1 MTMLSDLLAGL
12 ATPSPAA
19 AGVAKPASVAATP
32 AGATADP
39 NTWPDDWWPN
49 PSNAET
55 WPDDW
60 WPQAPAPAPG
70 GFGPGA
76 TGPLSGFAPPS
87 GGYGYGPGAA
97 GALSGFDPTGGRSGP
112 TQDELAAMVSGLQ
125 AEQEYSWYNPM
136 GWIDAIP
143 GVQNEPGE
151 GDPFGDFFGEGG
163 TARNFLSGV
172 EDGARWLAD
181 PSYQAIQELLQGD
194 LSGAIGDFAGGTAN
208 QLAPAAGYL
217 AQEGLDV
224 LGNLGDNIYNNW
236 GLRSGL
242 NQLGADITGIPG
254 QVGNLSMDALRYLGN
269 QAGNLG
275 QAALGQA
282 GEWGQ
287 AGLGQLGDL
296 QDYLRAQGENVAK
309 WGGNQLLNLGS
320 EVGDFVSQQAIPYFQ
335 QDFVGDVQNL
345 YGGVKEWAVDD
356 AWGEAIQPFY
366 ENVLK
371 PAGIDIA
378 DFAVEDVYRDIVTP
392 LYENYLKPAG
402 LDIADFTSQE
412 AWPYIRDNLR
422 HDISN
427 VLESVPAFVRG
438 VAPEGSRVDD
448 WLEAGVGGIG
458 SAYNWAEGVPGQV
471 GEFGGRVTDY
481 LFDPSKPA
489 WSQGGGGQ
497 DADAQLQ
504 AVIEQIIAS
513 GGGAGGAASG
523 VAAPGTGANVAGGPM
538 AYPGA
543 GGFGGDVAA
552 DPLGAGLGG
561 GAPSTLDDLYS
572 TLYGDMRTAAGE
584 MYDVGAAGAMA
595 SGELGRAYADEIKAQ
610 GAAAASAAEA
620 AAQQYYSTG
629 TDEAARAYNET
640 IGALNSRE
648 QQLLTK
654 YTELETMQAGGISGD
669 ASEQRR
675 VTEEISGLQQARNDL
690 RHQMVSGQLTAEGLR
705 GAGRL
710 SEFGATRGAQL
721 AADEAGLIQQLGAM
735 ETGRVGQEAAMA
747 EQLATRFS
755 GARAGMQ
762 GRIDAAEATLRAK
775 GIEPAA
781 YTAAPG
787 AEAQALLTSQE
798 LSMETLQNRL
808 RDASAAQAID
818 RQMRGREIYSAAG
831 RALEDNLFSMRSQL
845 EESIATRR
853 DMAALDKF
861 DAQADTDIAKAAA
874 LGEINLEEM
883 TRLQA
888 SKEGIFGK
896 RTDLFDQGELAKITT
911 RNEYNAALERERGE
925 QRRSMERAQEQRI
938 IADAAAA
945 QQSWQSS
952 ENEMTRLND
961 LEIARIAAEGDVDTA
976 ENMNAID
983 ALASR
988 LSEEQRLAEEFMTVT
1003 VNGIDIPVDRDWY
1016 TKKHMIGDGAG
1027 ADLSSDVNLMQMQ
1040 DSAGNSFYVDVGGVS
1055 EEGLPYLTQSAATN
1069 PMLTGDVLTT
1079 VFGDAASLVRAADL
1093 ESRAS
1098 ESATLDNLDQF
1109 LPAEEAAAWHSF
1121 LDTLG

>member
-1 MTMLSDLLAGL
+1 MGLLEDLAGWL
-12 ATPSPAA
+12 KGPGTGFSNVDDWQA
-19 AGVAKPASVAATP
+19 PASAAVTP

-60 WPQAPAPAPG
+60 WPQAPPRSELPG
-70 GFGPGA
+70 R
-76 TGPLSGFAPPS
+76 TGPSQAQLAQMVAALQSQQATLGDPNGGWWDRMQDRVYNFGDDVVGSGFV
-87 GGYGYGPGAA
+87 GGLGDIGGWGADQATRVGEA
-97 GALSGFDPTGGRSGP
+97 GR
-112 TQDELAAMVSGLQ
+112 
-125 AEQEYSWYNPM
+125 
-136 GWIDAIP
+136 DAWGNLI
-143 GVQNEPGE
+143 E
-151 GDPFGDFFGEGG
+151 
-163 TARNFLSGV
+163 
-172 EDGARWLAD
+172 
-181 PSYQAIQELLQGD
+181 GD
-194 LSGAIGDFAGGTAN
+194 LSGAVGDLAGGYYDVSRDLFTDVT
-208 QLAPAAGYL
+208 APALGYL
-217 AQEGLDV
+217 GQEFGQMAADFG
-224 LGNLGDNIYNNW
+224 GNAYSNW
-236 GLRSGL
+236 GGEDALQGAGEFAQTGL
-242 NQLGADITGIPG
+242 NQAG
-254 QVGNLSMDALRYLGN
+254 Q
-269 QAGNLG
+269 
-275 QAALGQA
+275 
-282 GEWGQ
+282 WGQ
-287 AGLGQLGDL
+287 AGLNQAGDL
-296 QDYLRAQGENVAK
+296 GQAGWRQLQG
-309 WGGNQLLNLGS
+309 LGS
-320 EVGDFVSQQAIPYFQ
+320 GIGDFTTQQAIPYFQ
-335 QDFVGDVQNL
+335 QDFAGDVQNL

-366 ENVLK
+366 ENVLR

-378 DFAVEDVYRDIVTP
+378 DFAVEDVYRDIITP

-402 LDIADFTSQE
+402 LDIGDFTSQE

-448 WLEAGVGGIG
+448 FLEAGVGGIG

-481 LFDPSKPA
+481 LFDPSKPV

-504 AVIEQIIAS
+504 AVIAQIIAS
-513 GGGAGGAASG
+513 GGGGGGAASG

-543 GGFGGDVAA
+543 GGFAGDVAA

-561 GAPSTLDDLYS
+561 AAPSTLDDLYS

-595 SGELGRAYADEIKAQ
+595 SGELGRAYADEIRSQ

-710 SEFGATRGAQL
+710 SEFGTTRGAQL
-721 AADEAGLIQQLGAM
+721 AADEAGLIQQIGAM

-787 AEAQALLTSQE
+787 AETQALLTSQE

-961 LEIARIAAEGDVDTA
+961 LKIAQIGEEGDIT
-976 ENMNAID
+976 
-983 ALASR
+983 
-988 LSEEQRLAEEFMTVT
+988 
-1003 VNGIDIPVDRDWY
+1003 GIDIPVDRDWY
-1016 TKKHMIGDGAG
+1016 TKEHMIGDGAG
-1027 ADLSSDVNLMQMQ
+1027 ADLSSDVNLMQMK
-1040 DSAGNSFYVDVGGVS
+1040 DSAGNMFYVDVGGVS

-1079 VFGDAASLVRAADL
+1079 VFGDAAGLEQAADL

-1098 ESATLDNLDQF
+1098 EGATLDNMAQYLPEATVTDLQGMFAAMEDDSWSNF
-1109 LPAEEAAAWHSF
+1109 LAAQ
-1121 LDTLG
+1121 GG